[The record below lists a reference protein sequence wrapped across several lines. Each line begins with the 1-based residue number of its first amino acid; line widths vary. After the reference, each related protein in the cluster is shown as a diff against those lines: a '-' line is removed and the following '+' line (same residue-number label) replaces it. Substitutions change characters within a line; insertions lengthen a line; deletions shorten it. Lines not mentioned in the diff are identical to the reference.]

1 MTVSIDTDIKTIARS
16 FTMTVEH
23 DLIYFTLPT
32 IYIKVHRLK
41 YGKYYIQ
48 HTQNVYMGLI
58 FIFQYSLW
66 SSFTT

>member
-1 MTVSIDTDIKTIARS
+1 MTVSIDTDIKTIVRS

-23 DLIYFTLPT
+23 YLTYFTLLT
-32 IYIKVHRLK
+32 INIKLHRYK

-58 FIFQYSLW
+58 FIFQYSL
-66 SSFTT
+66 